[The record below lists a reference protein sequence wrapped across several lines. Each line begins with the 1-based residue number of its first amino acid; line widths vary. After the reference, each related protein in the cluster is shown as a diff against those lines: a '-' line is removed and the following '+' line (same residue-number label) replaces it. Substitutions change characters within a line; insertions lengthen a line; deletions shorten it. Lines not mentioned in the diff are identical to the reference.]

1 MIEMSSLKNQL
12 LLKNYIYIF
21 IVFHAFRGHTMMLQD
36 RTVATY
42 NDVNEKRR
50 KKFFA
55 CMLSVPYQNHLS
67 FFYRLSRL
75 PYLREE
81 NMLIIHCMST
91 KEIGKAIDKI

>member
-21 IVFHAFRGHTMMLQD
+21 VIFHAFRGHTMMLQD

-55 CMLSVPYQNHLS
+55 CVLSIPYQNHLS
-67 FFYRLSRL
+67 ISYIRL

-81 NMLIIHCMST
+81 NMLIIHGLST
-91 KEIGKAIDKI
+91 KIIGKAIDKI

>member
-12 LLKNYIYIF
+12 LLKNNIYIF

-55 CMLSVPYQNHLS
+55 CVLSVPSQNHLS
-67 FFYRLSRL
+67 FSYSRL

-81 NMLIIHCMST
+81 NMFLKYVFST
-91 KEIGKAIDKI
+91 KIIGKAIDKI